1 MEIQRRHQIGISL
14 RVNILNLKGQKNLS
28 KFVYVLAKQGR
39 SPFNLTNFL
48 TVFENQQKSYLLYRL
63 VGVCFAIHL
72 IHVGMILYYI
82 MKKYKPRQK
91 NVEVGIDVDD
101 KANGTAMIF

>member
-1 MEIQRRHQIGISL
+1 MKASWHSRKALQI
-14 RVNILNLKGQKNLS
+14 
-28 KFVYVLAKQGR
+28 
-39 SPFNLTNFL
+39 SPFNLTIFFIN
-48 TVFENQQKSYLLYRL
+48 TENLLFRL